1 MRRLASGVC
10 ALAVVALAQTPLP
23 AHADTYRYWSYW
35 TGGEQW
41 SYSAQGPG
49 FRVPADGGVEGWRF
63 VVSPKDGSQAI
74 APGAAS
80 SFDQLCPGQPP
91 APDGEKRVAVV
102 VDYGPAG
109 IAPVGQ
115 NPPAR
120 SVSCVNAPSAENGLQ
135 VLQRVVTLRFHS
147 SGLICGLNGF
157 PATECPGQRA
167 ADPAASATATTT
179 PPPRRDAAPD
189 PAEVVPPVTA
199 ATRPDDAPTPTPTPT
214 VRPATPSDVPSPVA
228 LEMPDAPVT
237 STPSAPPA
245 WVAAIGVT
253 MIAALLG
260 LAILVRRGRG

>member
-1 MRRLASGVC
+1 MQRLASGIC
-10 ALAVVALAQTPLP
+10 ALAVVALAQMPLP

-63 VVSPKDGSQAI
+63 VVSPKDGSQAT
-74 APGAAS
+74 APGTAS
-80 SFDQLCPGQPP
+80 GYDQLCPGQPA
-91 APDGEKRVAVV
+91 APTGQKRLAVV
-102 VDYGPAG
+102 LDYGPAG

-115 NPPAR
+115 QPPAR
-120 SVSCVNAPSAENGLQ
+120 AVSCVIVPATDNGLQ

-147 SGLICGLNGF
+147 SGLICGINGF
-157 PATECPGQRA
+157 PATECPGQTA
-167 ADPAASATATTT
+167 ARPTASPTVTT
-179 PPPRRDAAPD
+179 PTPRREVAPE

-199 ATRPDDAPTPTPTPT
+199 APGRDDAPTPTPTPSEK
-214 VRPATPSDVPSPVA
+214 PAASSGVPSPVA
-228 LEMPDAPVT
+228 LEMPDAPEP
-237 STPSAPPA
+237 STPSSPPA